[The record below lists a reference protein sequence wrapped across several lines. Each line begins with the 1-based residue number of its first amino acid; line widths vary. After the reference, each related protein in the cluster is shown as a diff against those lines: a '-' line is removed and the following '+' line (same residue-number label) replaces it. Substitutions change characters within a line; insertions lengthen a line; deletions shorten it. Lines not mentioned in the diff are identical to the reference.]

1 MTAISRA
8 FQKIDTSHAP
18 DLSIARALL
27 EAYEAPDAAQA
38 DFRDEM
44 LAFID
49 AHPEDA
55 HERSCL
61 NGHLTTSCLLLDH
74 AQERALL
81 THHAKLG
88 RWLQLGG
95 HTDGDANL
103 PGAAWREAT
112 EESGIDGIEVDPTP
126 FDLDIHGI
134 PARGDEPEHLHLD
147 VRFLGRAP
155 KDSVEV
161 LSEESIELGW
171 FRPSQIA
178 ELNTDSSVVRLFDLA
193 FG

>member
-8 FQKIDTSHAP
+8 YQKVDTSPAP
-18 DLSIARALL
+18 DLCIARALL
-27 EAYEAPDAAQA
+27 KRYEARDAAQA
-38 DFRDEM
+38 AFRDEM

-55 HERSCL
+55 HKRTCL
-61 NGHLTTSCLLLDH
+61 TGHLTAACFLLDH
-74 AQERALL
+74 AEERALL
-81 THHAKLG
+81 THHAKLE

-103 PGAAWREAT
+103 PAAAWREGT
-112 EESGIDGIEVDPTP
+112 EESGIDGIVLDPTP
-126 FDLDIHGI
+126 FDLDIHSI

-147 VRFLGRAP
+147 VRFLARAP
-155 KDSVEV
+155 LGASEV
-161 LSEESIELGW
+161 VSEESIELGW
-171 FRPSQIA
+171 FRPD
-178 ELNTDSSVVRLFDLA
+178 ELTGLNTDPSVVRLFELT